1 MEREGR
7 SSKKKTFA
15 ARAWMVA
22 MALIVSGCSLFNLGE
37 AEVMDFDAAKKLAV
51 ARTPAGSSIG
61 MSPWRGK
68 DVHSKRRLLRSLH
81 GWWQW
86 L

>member
-1 MEREGR
+1 MEREGC
-7 SSKKKTFA
+7 SFKKKTFTVF
-15 ARAWMVA
+15 AWMVA

-61 MSPWRGK
+61 MGPWREK
-68 DVHSKRRLLRSLH
+68 DVH
-81 GWWQW
+81 
-86 L
+86 